1 VAVGFPERAAD
12 AREAI
17 YVFAHEVIGAISTQA
32 VNDNTTPAQ
41 QREGVAG
48 GYVAAAQVRGG
59 ALLLQRV
66 APELVDGYT
75 RYYLR
80 QAGAPANASL
90 ASAFPLP
97 AGFVE
102 AITRQLEVVLGGI

>member
-1 VAVGFPERAAD
+1 
-12 AREAI
+12 
-17 YVFAHEVIGAISTQA
+17 

-41 QREGVAG
+41 QREGIAA
-48 GYVAAAQVRGG
+48 GYVAAGQVRGG

-66 APELVDGYT
+66 APDLVEGYT